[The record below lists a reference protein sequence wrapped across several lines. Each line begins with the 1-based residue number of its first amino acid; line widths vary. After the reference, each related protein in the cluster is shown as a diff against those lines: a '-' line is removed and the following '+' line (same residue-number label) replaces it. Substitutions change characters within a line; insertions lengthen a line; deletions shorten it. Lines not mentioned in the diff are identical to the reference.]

1 MSRAVL
7 IDAIRTASGRGKPGG
22 GLSEIH
28 PVDLLAQ
35 TLQQLVERTGIDPAL
50 VDDVIAG
57 CVTQA
62 GRQSSNIA
70 RNAVLAAG
78 FPESVPGTTIDRQ
91 CGSSQQAAQFAAQS
105 ILSGTSDIV
114 VACGVEQMSRQP
126 IGYATRGEDAA
137 GPMLRGRYPDGFV
150 HQGISAEL
158 IASRWKISRAEL
170 DAYAAESH
178 ARAASAIDRGL
189 FLPEV
194 VPVTVTTADGSTT
207 RFSIDETVRRGT
219 TADGL
224 ANLPPAFREDAY
236 AERFPE
242 IGWNI
247 TAGNSSPLTDGAS
260 AALIMSEEKAEEL
273 GLTPLA
279 RFVGFAQVGSDP
291 IEMLTGILPA
301 TRRVLDRTGIRID
314 DIDVFEV
321 NEAFASVPLVWQ
333 REFDVDAARLN
344 PWGGAIALGHP
355 LGASGTRLL
364 ATLVNALRTGGG
376 RYGLQTMCEGGGMA
390 NATIIERI

>member
-1 MSRAVL
+1 MSRAVI
-7 IDAIRTASGRGKPGG
+7 IDAVRTASGRGKPGG
-22 GLSEIH
+22 GLSGIH

-35 TLQQLVERTGIDPAL
+35 TLQQLVERTGVDPAL
-50 VDDVIAG
+50 IDDVIAG

-62 GRQSSNIA
+62 GRQSANIA

-78 FPESVPGTTIDRQ
+78 FPESVPGTTVDRQ

-105 ILSGTSDIV
+105 ILSGTNDIV
-114 VACGVEQMSRQP
+114 IACGVEQMSRQP
-126 IGYATRGEDAA
+126 IGYATQGEDAS
-137 GPMLRGRYPDGFV
+137 GPMLRERYPDGLV

-158 IASRWKISRAEL
+158 IAARWNISRAEL
-170 DAYAAESH
+170 DAFAATSH
-178 ARAASAIDRGL
+178 ARAVSAIDRGL
-189 FLPEV
+189 FSPEI
-194 VPVTVTTADGSTT
+194 VPITVASPDGGIS
-207 RFSIDETVRRGT
+207 RFSVDETVRRGT
-219 TADGL
+219 TADALAGL
-224 ANLPPAFREDAY
+224 QPAFRTDEY
-236 AERFPE
+236 AGRFPE

-247 TAGNSSPLTDGAS
+247 TAGNSSPYTDGAS
-260 AALIMSEEKAEEL
+260 AALIMSEEKAAEL

-301 TRRVLDRTGIRID
+301 TRRVLDRTGIRVD
-314 DIDVFEV
+314 EIDVFEV
-321 NEAFASVPLVWQ
+321 NEAFASVPLAWQ
-333 REFDVDAARLN
+333 REFDVESARLN

>member
-1 MSRAVL
+1 MSPAV
-7 IDAIRTASGRGKPGG
+7 IVDAIRTPSGRGKQGG
-22 GLSEIH
+22 ALSGIH

-35 TLQQLVERTGIDPAL
+35 TLQHLVARTGIDPVL

-78 FPESVPGTTIDRQ
+78 FPETVPGTTVDRQ

-105 ILSGTSDIV
+105 IIAGTSDIV
-114 VACGVEQMSRQP
+114 IACGVEQMSRQP
-126 IGYATRGEDAA
+126 IGYARLGEDAA
-137 GPMLRGRYPDGFV
+137 GPMVGERYPDGLV

-158 IASRWKISRAEL
+158 IAARWNLDRAEL
-170 DAYAAESH
+170 DAFAAQSH
-178 ARAASAIDRGL
+178 FRAASAIDRGL

-194 VPVTVTTADGSTT
+194 VPVTVTDADGHVALV
-207 RFSIDETVRRGT
+207 SIDETVRRTT
-219 TADGL
+219 TAEGL
-224 ANLPPAFREDAY
+224 ATLPAAFHTEEFAR
-236 AERFPE
+236 RFPE

-260 AALIMSEEKAEEL
+260 AALIMSEEKADEL

-291 IEMLTGILPA
+291 IEMLTGIIPA
-301 TRRVLDRTGIRID
+301 THRILERSGLSVD
-314 DIDVFEV
+314 EIDVFEV
-321 NEAFASVPLVWQ
+321 NEAFASVPLAWQ
-333 REFDVDAARLN
+333 REFDVDASRLN

-364 ATLVNALRTGGG
+364 ATLVNSLHTGGG
-376 RYGLQTMCEGGGMA
+376 RYGLQVMCEGGGMA
-390 NATIIERI
+390 NATIIERL

>member
-1 MSRAVL
+1 MSPAV
-7 IDAIRTASGRGKPGG
+7 IVDAIRTPSGRGKPGG
-22 GLSEIH
+22 ALSGIH

-35 TLQQLVERTGIDPAL
+35 TLQHLVARTGIDPAL
-50 VDDVIAG
+50 IDDVIAG

-105 ILSGTSDIV
+105 ILAGTSDIV
-114 VACGVEQMSRQP
+114 IACGVEQMSRQP
-126 IGYATRGEDAA
+126 IGYARLGEDAA
-137 GPMLRGRYPDGFV
+137 GPMVRDRYPDGLV

-158 IASRWKISRAEL
+158 IAARWSIDRAEL
-170 DAYAAESH
+170 DAFAAQSH
-178 ARAASAIDRGL
+178 ARATSAIDRGL
-189 FLPEV
+189 FGQEI
-194 VPVTVTTADGSTT
+194 VPVTVTDADGRLSLVTV
-207 RFSIDETVRRGT
+207 DETVRRGT
-219 TADGL
+219 TADAL
-224 ANLPPAFREDAY
+224 ATLPPAFRTDEY
-236 AERFPE
+236 AERFPD
-242 IGWNI
+242 IRWDI

-291 IEMLTGILPA
+291 IEMLTGVIPA
-301 TRRVLDRTGIRID
+301 TRRLLERTGIPTD
-314 DIDVFEV
+314 EIDVFEV
-321 NEAFASVPLVWQ
+321 NEAFASVPLAWQ

-355 LGASGTRLL
+355 LGASGTRIL
-364 ATLVNALRTGGG
+364 ATLVNSLQTGGG
-376 RYGLQTMCEGGGMA
+376 RFGLQTMCEGGGMA
-390 NATIIERI
+390 NATLIERI

>member
-1 MSRAVL
+1 MNRAVI

-35 TLQQLVERTGIDPAL
+35 TLQQLMERTGVDPASI
-50 VDDVIAG
+50 DDVIAG

-91 CGSSQQAAQFAAQS
+91 CGSSQQSAQFAAQS

-126 IGYATRGEDAA
+126 IGYARLGEDAS
-137 GPMLRGRYPDGFV
+137 GPMLRSRYPDGLV

-194 VPVTVTTADGSTT
+194 VPVTVTAADGSTT

-224 ANLPPAFREDAY
+224 ASLPPAFRDDAY
-236 AERFPE
+236 TERFPE

-260 AALIMSEEKAEEL
+260 AALIMSEAKAEEL

-321 NEAFASVPLVWQ
+321 NEAFASVPLAWQ
-333 REFDVDAARLN
+333 REFDVDATLLN

-390 NATIIERI
+390 NATILERI

>member
-1 MSRAVL
+1 MSAV
-7 IDAIRTASGRGKPGG
+7 IVDAVRTPSGKGKPGG
-22 GLSEIH
+22 GLSSIH

-35 TLQQLVERTGIDPAL
+35 TLQHLVARAGIDPAL
-50 VDDVIAG
+50 IDDVIAG

-78 FPESVPGTTIDRQ
+78 FPESVPGTTVDRQ

-105 ILSGTSDIV
+105 ILAGTSDIV
-114 VACGVEQMSRQP
+114 IACGVEQMSRQP
-126 IGYATRGEDAA
+126 IGYARLGEDAS
-137 GPMLRGRYPDGFV
+137 GPLLRHRYPDGLV

-158 IASRWKISRAEL
+158 IAARWNIDRAEL
-170 DAYAAESH
+170 DAFAARSH
-178 ARAASAIDRGL
+178 ARAVSALDRGL
-189 FLPEV
+189 FVPEV
-194 VPVTVTTADGSTT
+194 VAVTGTDADGHVSL
-207 RFSIDETVRRGT
+207 FGVDETVRRGT
-219 TADGL
+219 TADAL
-224 ANLPPAFREDAY
+224 AALPAAFRTDEY

-260 AALIMSEEKAEEL
+260 AALIMSEGKAAEL
-273 GLTPLA
+273 GLIPLA

-291 IEMLTGILPA
+291 IEMLTGVIPA
-301 TRRVLDRTGIRID
+301 TRRLLERTGVDID

-321 NEAFASVPLVWQ
+321 NEAFASVPLAWQ
-333 REFDVDAARLN
+333 REFDVDEARLN

-355 LGASGTRLL
+355 LGASGTRIL
-364 ATLVNALRTGGG
+364 ATLVNSLQTGGG

-390 NATIIERI
+390 NATLIERI